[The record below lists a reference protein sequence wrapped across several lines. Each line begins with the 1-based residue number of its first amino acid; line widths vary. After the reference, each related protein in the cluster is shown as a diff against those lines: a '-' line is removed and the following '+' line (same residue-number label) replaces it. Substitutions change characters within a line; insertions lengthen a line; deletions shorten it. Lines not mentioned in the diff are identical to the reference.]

1 MEDRCDVI
9 VIGGGI
15 VGCATAYFLSSNPD
29 FSGSVVVL
37 EPDPAYT
44 YSSSTLSASSIRT
57 QFSNGL
63 NIKISQYGYEVL
75 TSFHDLM
82 SVGNDRPDL
91 KFHAG
96 GYLFLAETDAQV
108 EIMKQ
113 NYSVQLANDADVVLW
128 SPSELASS
136 FPHLNVADIKLAS
149 YGRSGEGWFDNV
161 DFLNGFKR
169 KAESLGVRFI
179 KDEAIGFNAEKQSL
193 KSVKLKSGKKIEAD
207 YFVNAAGSRAGKI
220 AKYAGINVPV
230 VPRKRTVFVFD
241 CEQSPQGSAA
251 VNMGLLPL
259 MVDSTGVYCRPEG
272 NVFISGCTPKEDLD
286 VDFNDFTPNY
296 TEFDD
301 IIWPALA
308 NRSSYFE
315 AIKVRNYWAGHYAY
329 NVLDQNMILGCHPE
343 IENLYFANGFSGHGL
358 QQAPATGRGLSE
370 LIIYRGFRSLD
381 LSPFSWDRVIKGQ
394 PFLERSIV

>member
-29 FSGSVVVL
+29 FSGSVIVL

-57 QFSNGL
+57 QFSNAL
-63 NIKISQYGYEVL
+63 NIKISQYGFEVL

-82 SVGNDRPDL
+82 SVENDRPDL

-108 EIMKQ
+108 AIMKQ

-149 YGRSGEGWFDNV
+149 YGRSGEGWFDNA

-179 KDEAIGFNAEKQSL
+179 KDEAIGFNVEKQSL

-220 AKYAGINVPV
+220 AKYAGIML
-230 VPRKRTVFVFD
+230 D
-241 CEQSPQGSAA
+241 HIQ
-251 VNMGLLPL
+251 
-259 MVDSTGVYCRPEG
+259 
-272 NVFISGCTPKEDLD
+272 EDFHLHRLQASVRGQD
-286 VDFNDFTPNY
+286 K
-296 TEFDD
+296 
-301 IIWPALA
+301 IA
-308 NRSSYFE
+308 NRFVKWLGFKEEGIMERYGPNK
-315 AIKVRNYWAGHYAY
+315 ADYIRYARL
-329 NVLDQNMILGCHPE
+329 V
-343 IENLYFANGFSGHGL
+343 
-358 QQAPATGRGLSE
+358 
-370 LIIYRGFRSLD
+370 
-381 LSPFSWDRVIKGQ
+381 
-394 PFLERSIV
+394 